1 MAETPTPYI
10 RKEPG
15 DIMLA
20 ADWNEIQ
27 VRARTELRTHDHTGD
42 ATRIPRD
49 GIADKAIDGSKVDPE
64 SRLTLKGLAVGGPL
78 KVSGTAQ
85 LADIQATLASLS
97 GDLAVG
103 TDAPENGEGWSRV
116 VDILGGAHAKLS
128 IRAGGVD
135 GRVMAHGAG
144 IYGADAGL
152 IVGTRSAHPLS
163 LIVGGEMR
171 LRLGIK
177 QDPGLPIL
185 DLFPSQSLLRISASG
200 RTGTT
205 TAPALGPGEAE
216 IRNDTDKYQTL
227 MLMGNRSAG
236 LGRRV
241 SVWDR
246 LEVNGAL
253 VLDYTVDA
261 PPAGTPKFAIW
272 NKRDEPSAPE
282 KGYLSV
288 THSLNI
294 VNARTGDTRFQLN
307 VNDGVLQTDV
317 LRLGKKWRMSAVGD
331 AHGNDGWL
339 RLFNADNTGYYGGLA
354 AGELWTAKGS
364 LSGSDLRLKENVRPL
379 ENATAS
385 LGKLRG
391 VHFDWRSGGRSV
403 GLIAQEVEAVL
414 PDAVAVGPDGWK
426 GINPTGVIAL
436 LVEAVKE
443 QQAMIDELRAALPAH
458 S

>member
-27 VRARTELRTHDHTGD
+27 VRARTELRSHDHTGE

-49 GIADKAIDGSKVDPE
+49 GIADKAIDGSKVDPD
-64 SRLTLKGLAVGGPL
+64 SKLSVKSLTVAGPL
-78 KVSGTAQ
+78 KVTGTSQ

-103 TDAPENGEGWSRV
+103 TDAPENGEGWNRV
-116 VDILGGAHAKLS
+116 VDIVGAAHAKLS
-128 IRAGGVD
+128 IRAGAVD
-135 GRVMAHGAG
+135 GRVMAHTTG
-144 IYGADAGL
+144 IYSAEPGL
-152 IVGTRSAHPLS
+152 IVGTRSSHATS

-171 LRLGIK
+171 LRLATEK
-177 QDPGLPIL
+177 AEAVSTSPVADF
-185 DLFPSQSLLRISASG
+185 FPAHNPLRLSSAY
-200 RTGTT
+200 
-205 TAPALGPGEAE
+205 TARPDKSAAE
-216 IRNDTDKYQTL
+216 ICNDTTSYKTL
-227 MLMGNRSAG
+227 MILGNSSAG

-246 LEVNGAL
+246 LDVNGSL
-253 VLDYTVDA
+253 VLASDSNL
-261 PPAGTPKFAIW
+261 PKG
-272 NKRDEPSAPE
+272 SACAMWI
-282 KGYLSV
+282 KGGQAYLGF
-288 THSLNI
+288 TRTLN
-294 VNARTGDTRFQLN
+294 VMDTDKGQVRFQFN
-307 VNDGVLQTDV
+307 VDDGVLRTDV
-317 LRLGKKWRMSAVGD
+317 LRLGNKWRMSAIGD

-339 RLFNADNTGYYGGLA
+339 RLFNVDNTGYYGGFA
-354 AGELWTAKGS
+354 AGEMWCTKGAF
-364 LSGSDLRLKENVRPL
+364 SGSDLGLKENIHPL
-379 ENATAS
+379 KNATAA

-443 QQAMIDELRAALPAH
+443 QQALIDELRAALPAR